1 MLLLQMFDKLNIEL
15 SESVSIYDMNIK
27 TCPLYVGLL
36 GHVPFELLRRE
47 LKSIDFIQ
55 GQAKYKNDDLY
66 YNINFTLKS

>member
-27 TCPLYVGLL
+27 TYPLYVGLL

-47 LKSIDFIQ
+47 LKSVDFTQ
-55 GQAKYKNDDLY
+55 G
-66 YNINFTLKS
+66 

>member
-1 MLLLQMFDKLNIEL
+1 MILLQMFDKLNIEL
-15 SESVSIYDMNIK
+15 SESIAIYDMNIK

-47 LKSIDFIQ
+47 LKSVIFEQ

-66 YNINFTLKS
+66 YNIKFTLKS